1 MTTLATSPLDPAQL
15 DLLALIADEH
25 TPLGIDL
32 ADRFRAACRAEAEA
46 HDGWVH
52 PSNVTRRLKGADP
65 DVNPRRISALWS
77 TATAAAGY
85 LDNTDRPARL
95 DGSVSKGNGNKH
107 ATYRRWRGWDGSA
120 A

>member
-1 MTTLATSPLDPAQL
+1 MTSLATAPLDPDQL
-15 DLLALIADEH
+15 DMLALLADEH

-32 ADRFRAACRAEAEA
+32 ADRFRDACRAEAEA

-52 PSNVTRRLKGADP
+52 PSNVTGRLKAQDP
-65 DVNPRRISALWS
+65 GVNTRRVSALWS
-77 TATAAAGY
+77 TATSRDGY

-107 ATYRRWRGWDGSA
+107 ATYRRWRGWNGSA